1 MDFLTKEHKMADII
15 ETFPDGTIVERDF
28 TAEEKAQV
36 LADKLFAEKQLQ
48 DKIDKEIA
56 KEALL
61 AKLGL
66 TAEEAK
72 LLLG

>member
-1 MDFLTKEHKMADII
+1 MADII
-15 ETFPDGTIVERDF
+15 ETFPDGTTIERDF

-36 LADKLFAEKQLQ
+36 LADKLDAEKRLQ
-48 DKIDKEIA
+48 DKIDKAVA

-66 TAEEAK
+66 TEDEAK